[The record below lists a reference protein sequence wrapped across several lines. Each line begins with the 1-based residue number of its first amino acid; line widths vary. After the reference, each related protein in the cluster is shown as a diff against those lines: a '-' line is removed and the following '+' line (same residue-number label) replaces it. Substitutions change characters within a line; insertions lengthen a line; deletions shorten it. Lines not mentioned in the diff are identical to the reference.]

1 MTFEELYDVQFDF
14 VWRSLRRLGVP
25 AADLDD
31 SAQEVFLT
39 VHRRLPDFEPR
50 AKVTTWLFKIC
61 MRAARDRR
69 RRAHVRRE
77 RLDGAGVDDLA
88 DGTPDVSS
96 ELERRQDLELFD
108 AALDGMEFDQRAVFV
123 LFELEA
129 VGGQEIADALEIPL
143 GTVYSRLR
151 LARDAFR
158 KSVLRQ
164 AARRASISRGE
175 VRTR

>member
-1 MTFEELYDVQFDF
+1 MTFEELYDAQFDF

-25 AADLDD
+25 AADLED
-31 SAQEVFLT
+31 SAQEVFMT
-39 VHRRLPDFEPR
+39 VHRRLAEFEPR

-77 RLDGAGVDDLA
+77 LLDAHDFDALA
-88 DGTPDVSS
+88 DAAPDVTS

-108 AALDGMEFDQRAVFV
+108 AALDDMEFDQRAVFV

-129 VGGQEIADALEIPL
+129 LSGQDIADALEIPL

-151 LARDAFR
+151 LAREAFR
-158 KSVLRQ
+158 RRVRRQ
-164 AARRASISRGE
+164 AERARGSL
-175 VRTR
+175 RTESGS

>member
-1 MTFEELYDVQFDF
+1 MTFEELYDAQFDF

-25 AADLDD
+25 ASDLED
-31 SAQEVFLT
+31 SAQEVFMT
-39 VHRRLPDFEPR
+39 VHRRLAEFEPR

-77 RLDGAGVDDLA
+77 LLDARDFDALA
-88 DGTPDVSS
+88 DGAPDAMS
-96 ELERRQDLELFD
+96 ELERRQDLEQFD
-108 AALDGMEFDQRAVFV
+108 AALDAMDFDQRAVFV

-129 VGGQEIADALEIPL
+129 MTGQDIADALDIPL

-151 LARDAFR
+151 LAREAFR
-158 KSVLRQ
+158 QRLLWQAGRARGALRTENG
-164 AARRASISRGE
+164 S
-175 VRTR
+175 